1 MLREP
6 QQPVLETI
14 SPYIRNMDFEEKRQ
28 VMDLFGQL
36 LVKEAYDHP
45 RTGLKQIINGEA
57 KTFPRLAPFCE
68 QFEKLDNQGKEVFE
82 DLIAQYMEES
92 LFNFL
97 RMIEE
102 NEEYSLT
109 YKDSKGVLYN
119 LSDISESLFAELPG
133 ELGWISKFSRF
144 HQSQNE

>member
-1 MLREP
+1 
-6 QQPVLETI
+6 
-14 SPYIRNMDFEEKRQ
+14 MDFEEKRQ
-28 VMDLFGQL
+28 IMDRFGQL

-45 RTGLKQIINGEA
+45 RTGLKQIIRGEA

-68 QFEKLDNQGKEVFE
+68 QFEKLDTQGKEVFE
-82 DLIAQYMEES
+82 ELIAQYMEES

-109 YKDSKGVLYN
+109 YRDSKGELFN
-119 LSDISESLFAELPG
+119 LGEMSDSLFAELPG
-133 ELGWISKFSRF
+133 ELGWIGKFSRF
-144 HQSQNE
+144 HQSQKD